1 MVLRGHRSI
10 VNQVRYNQAS
20 CIFASSG
27 VEKIIKIWSPFPLGI
42 GCLGGL
48 KVTAAYDGSL
58 EMTGLTLFIIASFV
72 LLQRDA
78 GKREKQRRVF
88 THDEYIGLVLR
99 SGQFMTHDYSHQ
111 STKEDPRMMAFF
123 DSLVQREIEG
133 WSSEDVPTP
142 HTPSDSEINP
152 ATGEPYSVT
161 EGDGTERNNFLY

>member
-1 MVLRGHRSI
+1 LFS
-10 VNQVRYNQAS
+10 NN
-20 CIFASSG
+20 C
-27 VEKIIKIWSPFPLGI
+27 
-42 GCLGGL
+42 
-48 KVTAAYDGSL
+48 YD
-58 EMTGLTLFIIASFV
+58 LTLSINVPFIFF
-72 LLQRDA
+72 QRDA

-152 ATGEPYSVT
+152 ATGEPYSAT
-161 EGDGTERNNFLY
+161 EGDGTERIIFCI